1 MIPAKR
7 SSGGASPRPYAAEAG
22 WRTWLVE
29 LGRQVRRVREFLG
42 LSQDQLARL
51 AGVSQGAVSRFES
64 GRGLQTPFLTILRI
78 HLVLANG
85 LRRLDPEL
93 LTDDARRLLRYTDLF
108 PPASEVEETAGPG
121 ERRGPRA
128 RRRAGAAHPPL
139 PGAARGAPAHR
150 AAGARR
156 AGRRARSRLTRRNQR
171 R

>member
-121 ERRGPRA
+121 ERPAVALVPDAGLETLIRRYRALPEA
-128 RRRAGAAHPPL
+128 RRRIVLRALDALVGAL
-139 PGAARGAPAHR
+139 ARD
-150 AAGARR
+150 
-156 AGRRARSRLTRRNQR
+156 
-171 R
+171 